1 MTFRNRDS
9 GKECHKKMLSEK
21 RHYSLKT
28 VLGYS
33 LPVYHETGDKHYV
46 DFYIKDP
53 ATGKFRRKKYHLDS
67 VRSKRE
73 RKSVATEL
81 ITELTRKLRSGWN
94 PFAENGSARS
104 ATKLEEIF
112 ERYIRHVSQDCRRK
126 TIHCYTSRVNVL
138 REYMSTLSAPP
149 VYAYQFTREFVID
162 FLDWVYFDREV
173 TPRTRNNYMNWCYG
187 FCEFMVNRRYLEKNP
202 AENIGKSKEKPK
214 KRKPLSPAML
224 SAMREHLETESRHF
238 LLACMF
244 EYYCFIRPTEL
255 SYLRIRDIDLREQSV
270 RVSGEYSK
278 NKRDGKV
285 ALPDV
290 LGRLLVELGTFDY
303 PGEWYLF
310 SRNFR
315 PGREKAGADQFNKRW
330 VKMRRRLG
338 WSDEFQFYSLKDTGI
353 RDLANSEGIVVARDQ
368 ARHTDISTTNKYLQG
383 DSLRVHEEGKHFRG
397 NL

>member
-1 MTFRNRDS
+1 MCPQKTRT
-9 GKECHKKMLSEK
+9 
-21 RHYSLKT
+21 SLKEL
-28 VLGYS
+28 LGYS
-33 LPVYHETGDKHYV
+33 APVYHETGTKVYI
-46 DFYIKDP
+46 DFYVRDP
-53 ATGKFRRKKYHLDS
+53 ASGKFRRKKYHLDS

-73 RKSVATEL
+73 RKAVAAEM
-81 ITELTRKLRSGWN
+81 IAELTRKLRSGWN
-94 PFAENGSARS
+94 PYAECSGTRG
-104 ATKLEEIF
+104 TTRLEEIF
-112 ERYIRHVSQDCRRK
+112 ERYLRHIAQDCRAK

-138 REYMSTLSAPP
+138 REYMATLSSPP
-149 VYAYQFTREFVID
+149 MYAYQFTREFVID
-162 FLDWVYFDREV
+162 FLDWVYYDREV
-173 TPRTRNNYMNWCYG
+173 SPRTRNNYMQWCYG
-187 FCEFMVNRRYLEKNP
+187 FCEFMVGRNYLEKNP

-214 KRKPLSPAML
+214 KRKALSPVML
-224 SAMREHLETESRHF
+224 REMREYLERENLHF

-255 SYLRIRDIDLREQSV
+255 SHLRIRDINLREQSV
-270 RVSGEYSK
+270 SVSGEYSK

-290 LGRLLVELGTFDY
+290 LGRLLIDLGTFDH

-310 SRNFR
+310 SKNFR
-315 PGREKAGADQFNKRW
+315 PGAEKAGADQFNKRW

-338 WSDEFQFYSLKDTGI
+338 WSDEYQFYSLKDTGI